1 MQTPPRYLLLTP
13 GPLCTHIN
21 VRQAM
26 LNDFGSWDDDFKD
39 ISTSVL
45 DDLLNIAHK
54 GDTYCCIPMQG
65 SGTFAVEAAI
75 HSLVPKTSEFLVL
88 VNGAY
93 GLRMRE
99 IAQRLGI
106 PTHLY
111 RVEEHQVI
119 DEHILED
126 ALLKYPTT
134 THVGIIHC
142 ETSTGIV
149 NPIEILAP
157 IIKNH
162 GAQLLI
168 DAMCSFGAL
177 PINVDELDALAVI
190 ASSNKCL
197 EGVPGMGFVI
207 THKATLE
214 QLGDISQ
221 SLSLSLFAQWQ
232 YFEKTRQW
240 RFTPPTHVVA
250 ALRVALNQYYADG
263 GQVAR
268 LRKYQRYSKK
278 IRQGMKIL
286 GFEPYLSDQVQGPM
300 IQTFCAYPHAA
311 YNFNA
316 LYAAMKQHGIILYP
330 GKLTAADTFRV
341 GNMGDLS
348 PEDINHILHSFENS
362 LTELGWSDNTKSNQ
376 RDNLYDAMG

>member
-1 MQTPPRYLLLTP
+1 MQAQPRYLLLTP
-13 GPLCTHIN
+13 GPLCTHAN

-26 LNDFGSWDDDFKD
+26 LNDFGSWDDDFKKV
-39 ISTSVL
+39 STSVL

-54 GDTYCCIPMQG
+54 GDDYCCIPMQG

-75 HSLVPKTSEFLVL
+75 HSLIPKTSQFLVL

-93 GLRMRE
+93 GQRMSE

-106 PTHLY
+106 PTHIY
-111 RVEEHQVI
+111 AVAEDQAI
-119 DEHILED
+119 DEYVLEA
-126 ALLKYPTT
+126 ALIKYPTT

-149 NPIEILAP
+149 NPIETLAP

-162 GAQLLI
+162 GAEFII

-177 PINVDELDALAVI
+177 PINVTELNALAVI

-207 THKATLE
+207 THKATLN

-221 SLSLSLFAQWQ
+221 SLSLSLFAQWT

-250 ALRVALNQYYADG
+250 ALRVALDQYYAEG

-278 IRQGMKIL
+278 IRQGMKTL
-286 GFEPYLSDQVQGPM
+286 GFEPYLSDDVQGPM
-300 IQTFCAYPHAA
+300 IQTFCAYPHET
-311 YNFNA
+311 YSFSA
-316 LYAAMKQHGIILYP
+316 LYVVMKQYGIILYP

-341 GNMGDLS
+341 GNMGDLTQ
-348 PEDINHILHSFENS
+348 EDITHILHSFENS
-362 LTELGWSDNTKSNQ
+362 LVELGWSNTAAFNH
-376 RDNLYDAMG
+376 APA